1 MNSMSILGENMLEE
15 LKTLIKNPKLMITMI
30 GVALVPAL
38 YNLSFL
44 GSMWDPYGRVNDLP
58 IAVVNHDKPAKRADK
73 SLTIGNDMVDKMS
86 KSKDLEYHFVS
97 AKQAQEGLKEGDYYM
112 VITLP
117 EDLSQR
123 AATLLNPE
131 PQKLTIR
138 YQTSKGHGMVAA
150 KMGETA
156 MAKLKESVS
165 QNITKTYT
173 SAVFSSMTDLQSGLK
188 EASAGSQALASGAK
202 TAQAGS
208 QTLSTNLAALT
219 GASQQFQQGTGRLTS
234 GLTTYT
240 DGVNQVK
247 NGLGTLST
255 DIPNYLNGVSRLSQ
269 GASQLNQGL
278 SQLTQATTLSD
289 EKAKG
294 IQSLIVG
301 LPVLNQGIQQ
311 LNTELSTLQPPN
323 LNADELGNS
332 LGAIAQAAK
341 QVIAEETA
349 AQNEELSDLQAT
361 SVYQSLTAEQQG
373 ELAAALSQ
381 SDKSQ
386 TVSAAQTILS
396 SVQTLSTSLQSL
408 SQEDQSKQ
416 LEQLKEAVAQIANQ
430 SNQALPGASSAL
442 TELSTGLA
450 KVNGSLNQQVLPG
463 SNQLTTGLAQLN
475 RYNTA
480 IGSGVI
486 KLSEGANA
494 LSSKSGELLD
504 GSHQLSEGATK
515 LADGSSQ
522 LSQGGHQLTSGLTEL
537 STGLSTL
544 NGSLA
549 KASQQLS
556 LVSVTDKNAKA
567 VAKPLVLNEKD
578 KDGVK
583 TNGIGMA
590 PYMIAVSLMVVAL
603 STNVIFANSLSG
615 RSVKDKWDWAKQK
628 FVINGFISTMGSIVL
643 YLAIQLLGFEA
654 RYGMETLGFIMLSGW
669 TFMALVTALVGWDD
683 RYGSFA
689 SLVMLLLQVGSS
701 GGSYPIELSGAF
713 FQKLHPFLPMTYVVS
728 GLRQTISL
736 SGHIG
741 VEVKVLTGFL
751 LAFMVLALLIYRPK
765 KTV

>member
-1 MNSMSILGENMLEE
+1 MSILGENMLEE

-58 IAVVNHDKPAKRADK
+58 IAVVNHDKPAKRVDK

-188 EASAGSQALASGAK
+188 EASAGSQTLASGAK

-349 AQNEELSDLQAT
+349 AQNEELSALQAT

-486 KLSEGANA
+486 KLSEGTNA

-615 RSVKDKWDWAKQK
+615 RPVKDKWDWAKQK

-654 RYGMETLGFIMLSGW
+654 RYGMETLGFIMLTGW

>member
-1 MNSMSILGENMLEE
+1 MLEE
-15 LKTLIKNPKLMITMI
+15 LKALIKNPKLIITMI

-58 IAVVNHDKPAKRADK
+58 IAVVNQDKPAKMADE
-73 SLTIGNDMVDKMS
+73 SLTIGDDMVDKMS
-86 KSKDLEYHFVS
+86 KNKELDYHFVS
-97 AKQAQEGLKEGDYYM
+97 SKSAQKGLKKGDYYM

-123 AATLLNPE
+123 ATTLLNPE

-156 MAKLKESVS
+156 MTKLKESVS
-165 QNITKTYT
+165 QNITKIYT
-173 SAVFSSMTDLQSGLK
+173 SAVFSSMTELQSGLK
-188 EASAGSQALASGAK
+188 EASTGSQALASGAK

-219 GASQQFQQGTGRLTS
+219 NASQQFQQGTGRLTS

-269 GASQLNQGL
+269 GAFQLNQGL

-311 LNTELSTLQPPN
+311 LNTELSTMETPN
-323 LNADELGNS
+323 LNADELGNN

-349 AQNEELSDLQAT
+349 AQNEELSALQAT

-373 ELAAALSQ
+373 ELAAALNQ

-396 SVQTLSTSLQSL
+396 SVQTLSTGLRTL
-408 SQEDQSKQ
+408 SQGNNLAQ
-416 LEQLKEAVAQIANQ
+416 LDQLKSAVSQIASQ

-442 TELSTGLA
+442 SELSMGLS

-475 RYNTA
+475 GYNTT
-480 IGSGVI
+480 IGSGVT
-486 KLSEGANA
+486 KLSEGATA
-494 LSSKSGELLD
+494 LSTKSGELLN
-504 GSHQLSEGATK
+504 GSQQLSEGAGK
-515 LADGSSQ
+515 LADGSFQ
-522 LSQGGHQLTSGLTEL
+522 LSQGGNQLTSGLTDL

-556 LVSVTDKNAKA
+556 LVSVQDKNARA
-567 VAKPLVLNEKD
+567 VSKPVLLNEKD
-578 KDGVK
+578 RDDVK

-615 RSVKDKWDWAKQK
+615 RPVKNKWDWAKQK
-628 FVINGFISTMGSIVL
+628 LVINGFISTVGSIIL

-654 RYGMETLGFIMLSGW
+654 HYGMKTLGFIILSGW
-669 TFMALVTALVGWDD
+669 TLMALVTALVGWDD

-713 FQKLHPFLPMTYVVS
+713 FQTLHPFLPMTYVVS

-736 SGHIG
+736 DGNIG
-741 VEVKVLTGFL
+741 LEIKVLTGFL
-751 LAFMVLALLIYRPK
+751 LAFMMLALLIYRPK

>member
-1 MNSMSILGENMLEE
+1 
-15 LKTLIKNPKLMITMI
+15 MITMI

>member
-1 MNSMSILGENMLEE
+1 MLEE

-349 AQNEELSDLQAT
+349 AQNEELSALQAT

-522 LSQGGHQLTSGLTEL
+522 LNQGGHQLTSGLTEL

-615 RSVKDKWDWAKQK
+615 RPVKDKWDWAKQK

-736 SGHIG
+736 SGH
-741 VEVKVLTGFL
+741 
-751 LAFMVLALLIYRPK
+751 
-765 KTV
+765 

>member
-1 MNSMSILGENMLEE
+1 MSILGENMLEE

-97 AKQAQEGLKEGDYYM
+97 AKQAQEGLKKGDYYM

-123 AATLLNPE
+123 ATTLLNPE

-156 MAKLKESVS
+156 MTKLKESVS
-165 QNITKTYT
+165 QNITKIYT
-173 SAVFSSMTDLQSGLK
+173 SAVFRSMTDLQSGLK

-349 AQNEELSDLQAT
+349 AQNEELSALQAT

-486 KLSEGANA
+486 KLSEGTNA

-515 LADGSSQ
+515 LADSSSQ

-615 RSVKDKWDWAKQK
+615 RPVKDKWDWAKQK

>member
-1 MNSMSILGENMLEE
+1 MLEE
-15 LKTLIKNPKLMITMI
+15 LKALIKNPKLIITMI

-58 IAVVNHDKPAKRADK
+58 IAVVNQDKPAKMADE
-73 SLTIGNDMVDKMS
+73 SLTIGDDMVDKMS
-86 KSKDLEYHFVS
+86 KNKELDYHFVS
-97 AKQAQEGLKEGDYYM
+97 SKSAQKGLKKGDYYM

-123 AATLLNPE
+123 ATTLLNPE

-156 MAKLKESVS
+156 MTKLKESVS
-165 QNITKTYT
+165 QNITKIYT
-173 SAVFSSMTDLQSGLK
+173 SAVFSSMTELQSGLK
-188 EASAGSQALASGAK
+188 EASTGSQVLASGAK

-219 GASQQFQQGTGRLTS
+219 DASQQFQQGTGRLTS

-311 LNTELSTLQPPN
+311 LTTELSTMETPN

-349 AQNEELSDLQAT
+349 AQNEELSALQAT

-386 TVSAAQTILS
+386 TVSVAQTILS
-396 SVQTLSTSLQSL
+396 SVQTLSTGLQTL
-408 SQEDQSKQ
+408 SQGNNLAQ
-416 LEQLKEAVAQIANQ
+416 LDQLKAAVSQIASQ

-442 TELSTGLA
+442 SELSMGLS

-475 RYNTA
+475 GYNTV
-480 IGSGVI
+480 IGSGVT
-486 KLSEGANA
+486 KLSEGATA
-494 LSSKSGELLD
+494 LSTKSGELLN
-504 GSHQLSEGATK
+504 GSQQLSEGAGK
-515 LADGSSQ
+515 LADGSFQ
-522 LSQGGHQLTSGLTEL
+522 LSQGGNQLTSGLTDL

-556 LVSVTDKNAKA
+556 LVSVQDKNARA
-567 VAKPLVLNEKD
+567 VSKPVLLNEKD
-578 KDGVK
+578 RDDVK

-615 RSVKDKWDWAKQK
+615 RPVKNKWDWAKQK
-628 FVINGFISTMGSIVL
+628 LVINGFISTVGSIIL

-654 RYGMETLGFIMLSGW
+654 HYGMKTLGFIILSGW
-669 TFMALVTALVGWDD
+669 TLMALVTALVGWDD

-713 FQKLHPFLPMTYVVS
+713 FQTLHPFLPMTYVVS

-736 SGHIG
+736 DGNIG
-741 VEVKVLTGFL
+741 LEIKVLTGFL

>member
-1 MNSMSILGENMLEE
+1 MLEE

-58 IAVVNHDKPAKRADK
+58 IAVVNHDKPAKRVDK

-294 IQSLIVG
+294 IQSLIVR
-301 LPVLNQGIQQ
+301 LPILNQGIQQ

-349 AQNEELSDLQAT
+349 AQNEELSALQAT

-486 KLSEGANA
+486 KLSEGTNA

-615 RSVKDKWDWAKQK
+615 RPVKDKWDWAKQK

>member
-1 MNSMSILGENMLEE
+1 MSILGENMLEE

-73 SLTIGNDMVDKMS
+73 SLTIGNDMVDKLS

-278 SQLTQATTLSD
+278 SQLIQATTLSD

-349 AQNEELSDLQAT
+349 AQNEELSALQAT

-615 RSVKDKWDWAKQK
+615 RPVKDKWDWAKQK

>member
-1 MNSMSILGENMLEE
+1 
-15 LKTLIKNPKLMITMI
+15 
-30 GVALVPAL
+30 LVPAL

-349 AQNEELSDLQAT
+349 AQNEELSALQAT

-486 KLSEGANA
+486 KLSEGTNA

-515 LADGSSQ
+515 LADSSSQ

-615 RSVKDKWDWAKQK
+615 RPVKDKWDWAKQK

-713 FQKLHPFLPMTYVVS
+713 FQTLHPFLPMTYVVS

-751 LAFMVLALLIYRPK
+751 LAFMVLSLLIYRPK

>member
-1 MNSMSILGENMLEE
+1 MSILGEKMLEE
-15 LKTLIKNPKLMITMI
+15 LKALIKNPKLIITMI
-30 GVALVPAL
+30 GVAMVPAL

-58 IAVVNHDKPAKRADK
+58 IAVVNQDKPAKMADE
-73 SLTIGNDMVDKMS
+73 SLTIGDDMVDKMS
-86 KSKDLEYHFVS
+86 KNKELDYHFVS
-97 AKQAQEGLKEGDYYM
+97 SKSAQKGLKKGDYYM

-123 AATLLNPE
+123 ATTLLNPE

-138 YQTSKGHGMVAA
+138 YQTSKGRGMVAA

-156 MAKLKESVS
+156 MTKLKESVS

-173 SAVFSSMTDLQSGLK
+173 SAVFSSMTELQSGLK
-188 EASAGSQALASGAK
+188 EASTGSQALASGAK

-219 GASQQFQQGTGRLTS
+219 GASQQFQQGTRRLTS

-247 NGLGTLST
+247 NGLGILST

-301 LPVLNQGIQQ
+301 IPVLNQGIQQ
-311 LNTELSTLQPPN
+311 LNTELSTIEPPH

-341 QVIAEETA
+341 QVIAEETDT
-349 AQNEELSDLQAT
+349 QNEQLSALQAT

-396 SVQTLSTSLQSL
+396 SVQTLSTGLQTL
-408 SQEDQSKQ
+408 SQGNSLAQ
-416 LEQLKEAVAQIANQ
+416 LDQLKAAVSQIASQ
-430 SNQALPGASSAL
+430 SNHALPGASSVL
-442 TELSTGLA
+442 SELSMGLS

-463 SNQLTTGLAQLN
+463 SNQLTTGLAHLN
-475 RYNTA
+475 GYNTA
-480 IGSGVI
+480 IGSGVT
-486 KLSEGANA
+486 KLSEGATA
-494 LSSKSGELLD
+494 LSTKSRELLK
-504 GSHQLSEGATK
+504 GSQQLSEDAGK
-515 LADGSSQ
+515 LANGSFQ
-522 LSQGGHQLTSGLTEL
+522 LSQGGNQLTSGLTDL

-556 LVSVTDKNAKA
+556 LVSVQDKNARA
-567 VAKPLVLNEKD
+567 VSKPVLLNEKD
-578 KDGVK
+578 RDDVK

-615 RSVKDKWDWAKQK
+615 RPVKNKWDWAKQK
-628 FVINGFISTMGSIVL
+628 FVINGFISTVGSITL

-654 RYGMETLGFIMLSGW
+654 HYGMKTLGFIILSGW
-669 TFMALVTALVGWDD
+669 TLMALVTALVGWDD

-713 FQKLHPFLPMTYVVS
+713 FQTLHPFLPMTYVVS

-736 SGHIG
+736 DGNIG
-741 VEVKVLTGFL
+741 LEIKVLTGFL
-751 LAFMVLALLIYRPK
+751 LAFTVLALLIYRPK

>member
-1 MNSMSILGENMLEE
+1 MLEE

-73 SLTIGNDMVDKMS
+73 SLTIGNDMVNKMS

-188 EASAGSQALASGAK
+188 EASAGSQTLASGAK

-323 LNADELGNS
+323 LTADELGNS

-349 AQNEELSDLQAT
+349 AQNEELSTLQTT

-486 KLSEGANA
+486 KLSEGTNA

-615 RSVKDKWDWAKQK
+615 RPVKDKWDWAKQK

>member
-1 MNSMSILGENMLEE
+1 MLEE

-97 AKQAQEGLKEGDYYM
+97 AKQAQEGLKKGDYYM

-123 AATLLNPE
+123 ATTLLNPE

-156 MAKLKESVS
+156 MTKLKESVS
-165 QNITKTYT
+165 QNITKIYT
-173 SAVFSSMTDLQSGLK
+173 SAVFRSMTDLQSGLK

-349 AQNEELSDLQAT
+349 AQNEELSALQAT

-486 KLSEGANA
+486 KLSEGTNA

-515 LADGSSQ
+515 LADSSSQ

-615 RSVKDKWDWAKQK
+615 RPVKDKWDWAKQK

-765 KTV
+765 ETV

>member
-1 MNSMSILGENMLEE
+1 MLEE

-150 KMGETA
+150 KMGEIA

-349 AQNEELSDLQAT
+349 AQNEELSALQAT

-486 KLSEGANA
+486 KLSEGTNA

-515 LADGSSQ
+515 LADSSSQ

-615 RSVKDKWDWAKQK
+615 RPVKDKWDWAKQK

-713 FQKLHPFLPMTYVVS
+713 FQTLHPFLPMTYVVS

-751 LAFMVLALLIYRPK
+751 LAFMVLSLLIYRPK

>member
-1 MNSMSILGENMLEE
+1 MSILGENMLEE

-515 LADGSSQ
+515 LADSSSQ

-615 RSVKDKWDWAKQK
+615 RPVKDKWDWAKQK

-643 YLAIQLLGFEA
+643 YLTIQLLGFEA

>member
-1 MNSMSILGENMLEE
+1 MSILGENMLEE

-165 QNITKTYT
+165 QKITKTYT

-202 TAQAGS
+202 TAQMGS
-208 QTLSTNLAALT
+208 QMLSDNLAGLSS
-219 GASQQFQQGTGRLTS
+219 ASWQFQQGTNRLTS
-234 GLTTYT
+234 GLTAYT
-240 DGVNQVK
+240 AGVSQVK
-247 NGLGTLST
+247 DGLGQLST
-255 DIPNYLNGVSRLSQ
+255 DMPVYLNGVSRLSQ
-269 GASQLNQGL
+269 GASQLNHGL
-278 SQLTQATTLSD
+278 VQLTQSTTLSD
-289 EKAKG
+289 DKAKR
-294 IQSLIVG
+294 IQSLEVG

-349 AQNEELSDLQAT
+349 AQNEQLSALQAT

-396 SVQTLSTSLQSL
+396 SVQTLSTGLQIL
-408 SQEDQSKQ
+408 SQGNSLAQ
-416 LEQLKEAVAQIANQ
+416 LDQLKAAVSQIASQ

-442 TELSTGLA
+442 SELSMGLS

-522 LSQGGHQLTSGLTEL
+522 LSQGSHQLTSGLTEL

-615 RSVKDKWDWAKQK
+615 RPVKDKWDWAKQK

>member
-1 MNSMSILGENMLEE
+1 MLEE

-123 AATLLNPE
+123 AATLLNTE

-349 AQNEELSDLQAT
+349 AQNEELSALQAT

-615 RSVKDKWDWAKQK
+615 RPVKDKWDWAKQK

-654 RYGMETLGFIMLSGW
+654 HYGMETLGFIMLSGW

>member
-1 MNSMSILGENMLEE
+1 MSILGENMLEE

-188 EASAGSQALASGAK
+188 EASAGSQTLASGAK

-349 AQNEELSDLQAT
+349 AQNEELSALQAT

-486 KLSEGANA
+486 KLSEGTNA

-515 LADGSSQ
+515 LADSSSQ

-615 RSVKDKWDWAKQK
+615 RPVKDKWDWAKQK

>member
-1 MNSMSILGENMLEE
+1 MSILGENMLEE

-255 DIPNYLNGVSRLSQ
+255 DLPNYLNGVSRLSQ

-349 AQNEELSDLQAT
+349 AQNEELSALQAT

-486 KLSEGANA
+486 KLSEGTNA

-515 LADGSSQ
+515 LADSSSQ

-615 RSVKDKWDWAKQK
+615 RPVKDKWDWAKQK

-713 FQKLHPFLPMTYVVS
+713 FQTLHPFLPMTYVVS

-751 LAFMVLALLIYRPK
+751 LAFMVLSLLIYRPK

>member
-1 MNSMSILGENMLEE
+1 MSILGENMLEE

-240 DGVNQVK
+240 DSVNQVK

-278 SQLTQATTLSD
+278 SQLTQATTFSD

-349 AQNEELSDLQAT
+349 AQNEELSALQAT

-408 SQEDQSKQ
+408 SQEDQSKH

-486 KLSEGANA
+486 KLSEGTNA

-603 STNVIFANSLSG
+603 STNIIFANSLSG
-615 RSVKDKWDWAKQK
+615 RPVKDKWDWAKQK

>member
-1 MNSMSILGENMLEE
+1 MLEE
-15 LKTLIKNPKLMITMI
+15 LKALIKNPKLIITMI

-58 IAVVNHDKPAKRADK
+58 IAVVNQDK
-73 SLTIGNDMVDKMS
+73 SAKMADESLAIGDDMVDKMS
-86 KSKDLEYHFVS
+86 KNKELDYHFVS
-97 AKQAQEGLKEGDYYM
+97 SKSAQKGLKKGDYYM

-123 AATLLNPE
+123 ATTLLNPE

-156 MAKLKESVS
+156 MTKLKESVS

-173 SAVFSSMTDLQSGLK
+173 SAVFSSMTELQSGLK
-188 EASAGSQALASGAK
+188 EASTGSQALASGVK

-208 QTLSTNLAALT
+208 QTLSTNLTALT

-269 GASQLNQGL
+269 GAFQLNQGL

-294 IQSLIVG
+294 IQFLIVG

-311 LNTELSTLQPPN
+311 LNTELSTMETPN

-332 LGAIAQAAK
+332 LGAIVQAAK

-349 AQNEELSDLQAT
+349 AQNEQLLALQAT

-396 SVQTLSTSLQSL
+396 SVQTLSTGLQTL
-408 SQEDQSKQ
+408 SQGNSLAQ
-416 LEQLKEAVAQIANQ
+416 LDQLKAAVLQIASQ

-442 TELSTGLA
+442 SELSIGLS

-475 RYNTA
+475 GYNTA
-480 IGSGVI
+480 IGSGVT
-486 KLSEGANA
+486 KLSEGATA
-494 LSSKSGELLD
+494 LSTKSGELLN
-504 GSHQLSEGATK
+504 GSQQLSEGAGK
-515 LADGSSQ
+515 LADGSFQ
-522 LSQGGHQLTSGLTEL
+522 LSQGGNQLTSGLTDL

-556 LVSVTDKNAKA
+556 LVSVQDKNARA
-567 VAKPLVLNEKD
+567 VSKPVLLNEKD
-578 KDGVK
+578 RDDVK

-615 RSVKDKWDWAKQK
+615 RPVKNKWDWAKQK
-628 FVINGFISTMGSIVL
+628 LVINGFISTVGSIIL
-643 YLAIQLLGFEA
+643 YVAIQLLGFEA
-654 RYGMETLGFIMLSGW
+654 HYGMKTLGFIILSGW
-669 TFMALVTALVGWDD
+669 TLMALVTALVGWDD

-713 FQKLHPFLPMTYVVS
+713 FQTLHPFLPMTYVVS

-736 SGHIG
+736 DGNIG
-741 VEVKVLTGFL
+741 LEIKVLTGFL

>member
-1 MNSMSILGENMLEE
+1 MLEE

-349 AQNEELSDLQAT
+349 AQNEELSALQAT

-450 KVNGSLNQQVLPG
+450 KVNGILNQRVLPG

-486 KLSEGANA
+486 KLSEGTNA

-515 LADGSSQ
+515 LADSSSQ

-615 RSVKDKWDWAKQK
+615 RPVKDKWDWAKQK

>member
-1 MNSMSILGENMLEE
+1 MLEE

-349 AQNEELSDLQAT
+349 AQNEGLSDLQAT

>member
-1 MNSMSILGENMLEE
+1 MLEE

-73 SLTIGNDMVDKMS
+73 SLTIGDDMVDKMS

-188 EASAGSQALASGAK
+188 EASTGSQALDSGAK

-323 LNADELGNS
+323 LNADELANS

-349 AQNEELSDLQAT
+349 AQNEQLSALQTT

-386 TVSAAQTILS
+386 TVSAAQTILN
-396 SVQTLSTSLQSL
+396 SVQTLSQGNSLA
-408 SQEDQSKQ
+408 Q
-416 LEQLKEAVAQIANQ
+416 LDQLKAAVSQIASQ

-442 TELSTGLA
+442 SELSMGLS

-615 RSVKDKWDWAKQK
+615 RPVKDKWDWAKQK

-713 FQKLHPFLPMTYVVS
+713 FQTLHPFLPMTYVVS

-751 LAFMVLALLIYRPK
+751 LAFMVLSLLIYRPK

>member
-1 MNSMSILGENMLEE
+1 MLEE
-15 LKTLIKNPKLMITMI
+15 LKALIKNPKLIITMI

-58 IAVVNHDKPAKRADK
+58 IAVVNQDKPAKMADE
-73 SLTIGNDMVDKMS
+73 SLTIGDDMVDKMS
-86 KSKDLEYHFVS
+86 KNKELDYHFVS
-97 AKQAQEGLKEGDYYM
+97 SKSAQKGLKKGDYYM

-123 AATLLNPE
+123 ATTLLNPE

-156 MAKLKESVS
+156 MTKLKESVS
-165 QNITKTYT
+165 QNITKIYT
-173 SAVFSSMTDLQSGLK
+173 SAVFSSMTELQSGLK
-188 EASAGSQALASGAK
+188 EASTGSQALASGAK

-219 GASQQFQQGTGRLTS
+219 NASQQFQQGTGRLTS

-269 GASQLNQGL
+269 GAFQLNQGL

-311 LNTELSTLQPPN
+311 LNTELSTMETPN

-349 AQNEELSDLQAT
+349 AQNEELSALQAT

-396 SVQTLSTSLQSL
+396 SVQTLSTGLRTL
-408 SQEDQSKQ
+408 SQGNNLAQ
-416 LEQLKEAVAQIANQ
+416 LDQLKSAVSQIASQ

-442 TELSTGLA
+442 SELSMGLS

-463 SNQLTTGLAQLN
+463 SNQLTTRLAQLN
-475 RYNTA
+475 GYNTA
-480 IGSGVI
+480 IGSGVT
-486 KLSEGANA
+486 KLSEGATA
-494 LSSKSGELLD
+494 LSTKSGELLN
-504 GSHQLSEGATK
+504 GSQQLSEGAGK
-515 LADGSSQ
+515 LADGSFQ
-522 LSQGGHQLTSGLTEL
+522 LSQGGNQLTSGLTDL

-556 LVSVTDKNAKA
+556 LVSVQDKNARA
-567 VAKPLVLNEKD
+567 VSKPVLLNEKD
-578 KDGVK
+578 RDDVK

-615 RSVKDKWDWAKQK
+615 RPVKNKWDWAKQK
-628 FVINGFISTMGSIVL
+628 LVINGFISTVGSIIL

-654 RYGMETLGFIMLSGW
+654 HYGMKTLGFIILSGW
-669 TFMALVTALVGWDD
+669 TLMALVTALVGWDD

-713 FQKLHPFLPMTYVVS
+713 FQTLHPFLPMTYVVS

-736 SGHIG
+736 DGNIG
-741 VEVKVLTGFL
+741 LEIKVLTGFL

>member
-1 MNSMSILGENMLEE
+1 E

-123 AATLLNPE
+123 AATLLNTE

-269 GASQLNQGL
+269 GASQLDQGL

-349 AQNEELSDLQAT
+349 AQNEELSALQAT

-615 RSVKDKWDWAKQK
+615 RPVKDKWDWAKQK

>member
-1 MNSMSILGENMLEE
+1 MSILGEKMLEE
-15 LKTLIKNPKLMITMI
+15 LKALIKNPKLIITMI

-58 IAVVNHDKPAKRADK
+58 IAVVNQDKPAKMADE
-73 SLTIGNDMVDKMS
+73 SLTIGDDMVDKMS
-86 KSKDLEYHFVS
+86 KNKELDYHFVS
-97 AKQAQEGLKEGDYYM
+97 SKSAQKGLKKGDYYM

-123 AATLLNPE
+123 ATTLLNPE

-156 MAKLKESVS
+156 MTKLKESVS
-165 QNITKTYT
+165 QNITKIYT
-173 SAVFSSMTDLQSGLK
+173 SAVFSSMTELQSGLK
-188 EASAGSQALASGAK
+188 EASTGSQALASGAK

-208 QTLSTNLAALT
+208 QTLSTNLVALT
-219 GASQQFQQGTGRLTS
+219 NASQQFQQGTGRLTS

-269 GASQLNQGL
+269 GAFQLNQGL

-311 LNTELSTLQPPN
+311 LNTELSTMETPN

-349 AQNEELSDLQAT
+349 AQNEELSALQAT

-373 ELAAALSQ
+373 ELAAALNQ

-396 SVQTLSTSLQSL
+396 SVQTLSTGLRTL
-408 SQEDQSKQ
+408 SQGNNLAQ
-416 LEQLKEAVAQIANQ
+416 LDQLKSAVSQIASQ

-442 TELSTGLA
+442 SELSMGLS

-475 RYNTA
+475 GYNTT
-480 IGSGVI
+480 IGSGVT
-486 KLSEGANA
+486 KLSEGATA
-494 LSSKSGELLD
+494 LSTKSGELLN
-504 GSHQLSEGATK
+504 GSQQLSEGAGK
-515 LADGSSQ
+515 LADGSFQ
-522 LSQGGHQLTSGLTEL
+522 LSQGGNQLTSGLTDL

-556 LVSVTDKNAKA
+556 LVSVQDKNARA
-567 VAKPLVLNEKD
+567 VSKPVLLNEKD
-578 KDGVK
+578 RDDVK

-615 RSVKDKWDWAKQK
+615 RPVKNKWDWAKQK
-628 FVINGFISTMGSIVL
+628 LVINGFISTVGSIIL

-654 RYGMETLGFIMLSGW
+654 HYGMKTLGFIILSGW
-669 TFMALVTALVGWDD
+669 TLMALVTALVGWDD

-713 FQKLHPFLPMTYVVS
+713 FQTLHPFLPMTYVVS

-736 SGHIG
+736 DGNIG
-741 VEVKVLTGFL
+741 LEIKVLTGFL
-751 LAFMVLALLIYRPK
+751 LAFMMLALLIYRPK

>member
-1 MNSMSILGENMLEE
+1 MLEE

-188 EASAGSQALASGAK
+188 EASAGSQTLASGAK

-255 DIPNYLNGVSRLSQ
+255 DIPNYLNGVSRLFQ

-349 AQNEELSDLQAT
+349 AQNEELSALQAT

-615 RSVKDKWDWAKQK
+615 RPVKDKWDWAKQK

>member
-1 MNSMSILGENMLEE
+1 E

-97 AKQAQEGLKEGDYYM
+97 AKQAQEGLKKGDYYM

-123 AATLLNPE
+123 ATTLLNPE

-156 MAKLKESVS
+156 MTKLKESVS
-165 QNITKTYT
+165 QNITKIYT
-173 SAVFSSMTDLQSGLK
+173 SAVFRSMTDLQSGLK

-349 AQNEELSDLQAT
+349 AQNEELSALQAT

-486 KLSEGANA
+486 KLSEGTNA

-515 LADGSSQ
+515 LADSSSQ

-615 RSVKDKWDWAKQK
+615 RPVKDKWDWAKQK

>member
-1 MNSMSILGENMLEE
+1 MLEE

-97 AKQAQEGLKEGDYYM
+97 AKQAQEGLKKGDYYM

-123 AATLLNPE
+123 ATTLLNPE

-156 MAKLKESVS
+156 MTKLKESVS
-165 QNITKTYT
+165 QNITKIYT
-173 SAVFSSMTDLQSGLK
+173 SAVFRSMTDLQSGLK

-311 LNTELSTLQPPN
+311 LNTELSTLQPSN

-349 AQNEELSDLQAT
+349 AQNEELSALQAT

-486 KLSEGANA
+486 KLSEGTNA

-515 LADGSSQ
+515 LADSSSQ

-615 RSVKDKWDWAKQK
+615 RPVKDKWDWAKQK

>member
-1 MNSMSILGENMLEE
+1 MLEE

-349 AQNEELSDLQAT
+349 AQNEELSALQAT

-544 NGSLA
+544 NDSLA

-615 RSVKDKWDWAKQK
+615 RPVKDKWDWAKQK

>member
-1 MNSMSILGENMLEE
+1 MLEE
-15 LKTLIKNPKLMITMI
+15 LKTLIKNPKLMITII

-44 GSMWDPYGRVNDLP
+44 GSMWDPYGRVNNLP

-188 EASAGSQALASGAK
+188 EASAGSQTLASGAK

-349 AQNEELSDLQAT
+349 AQNEELSALQAT

-486 KLSEGANA
+486 KLSEGTNA

-615 RSVKDKWDWAKQK
+615 RPVKDKWDWAKQK

-654 RYGMETLGFIMLSGW
+654 RYGMETLGFIMLTGW

>member
-1 MNSMSILGENMLEE
+1 MLEE

-349 AQNEELSDLQAT
+349 AQNEELSALQAT

-430 SNQALPGASSAL
+430 SNQALPRASSAL

-615 RSVKDKWDWAKQK
+615 RPVKDKWDWAKQK

-654 RYGMETLGFIMLSGW
+654 CYGMETLGFIMLSGW

-751 LAFMVLALLIYRPK
+751 LAFMVLALLIYLPK

>member
-1 MNSMSILGENMLEE
+1 MLEE

-73 SLTIGNDMVDKMS
+73 SLTIGDDMVDKMS

-219 GASQQFQQGTGRLTS
+219 GASQQFQQSTGRLTS

-341 QVIAEETA
+341 QVIVEETA
-349 AQNEELSDLQAT
+349 AQNEELSALQAT

-486 KLSEGANA
+486 KLSEGTNA

-615 RSVKDKWDWAKQK
+615 RPVKDKWDWAKQK

>member
-1 MNSMSILGENMLEE
+1 E

-349 AQNEELSDLQAT
+349 AQNEELSALQAT

-486 KLSEGANA
+486 KLSEGTNA

-515 LADGSSQ
+515 LADSSSQ

-615 RSVKDKWDWAKQK
+615 RPVKDKWDWAKQK

-713 FQKLHPFLPMTYVVS
+713 FQTLHPFLPMTYVVS

-751 LAFMVLALLIYRPK
+751 LAFMVLSLLIYRPK

>member
-1 MNSMSILGENMLEE
+1 MLEE

-349 AQNEELSDLQAT
+349 AQNEELSALQAT

-486 KLSEGANA
+486 KLSEGGNA

-615 RSVKDKWDWAKQK
+615 RPVKDKWDWAKQK

>member
-1 MNSMSILGENMLEE
+1 MLEE

-188 EASAGSQALASGAK
+188 EASAGSQTLASGAK

-349 AQNEELSDLQAT
+349 AQNEELSALQAT

-515 LADGSSQ
+515 LADSSSQ

-615 RSVKDKWDWAKQK
+615 RPVKDKWDWAKQK

-643 YLAIQLLGFEA
+643 YLTIQLLGFEA

>member
-1 MNSMSILGENMLEE
+1 MLEE

-269 GASQLNQGL
+269 RASQLNQGL

-349 AQNEELSDLQAT
+349 AQNEELSALQAT

-615 RSVKDKWDWAKQK
+615 RPVKDKWDWAKQK

>member
-1 MNSMSILGENMLEE
+1 MLEE

-188 EASAGSQALASGAK
+188 EASAGSQTLASGAK

-349 AQNEELSDLQAT
+349 AQNEELSALQAT

-430 SNQALPGASSAL
+430 SNQALPGASSTL

-486 KLSEGANA
+486 KLSEGTNA

-515 LADGSSQ
+515 LADSSSQ

-615 RSVKDKWDWAKQK
+615 RPVKDKWDWAKQK

>member
-1 MNSMSILGENMLEE
+1 MLEE

-97 AKQAQEGLKEGDYYM
+97 AKQAQEGLKKGDYYM

-123 AATLLNPE
+123 ATTLLNPE

-156 MAKLKESVS
+156 MTKLKESVS
-165 QNITKTYT
+165 QNITKIYT
-173 SAVFSSMTDLQSGLK
+173 SAVFRSMTDLQSGLK

-289 EKAKG
+289 EKVKG

-349 AQNEELSDLQAT
+349 AQNEELSALQAT

-486 KLSEGANA
+486 KLSEGTNA

-515 LADGSSQ
+515 LADSSSQ

-615 RSVKDKWDWAKQK
+615 RPVKDKWDWAKQK

>member
-1 MNSMSILGENMLEE
+1 MLEE

-188 EASAGSQALASGAK
+188 EASAGSQTLASGAK

-219 GASQQFQQGTGRLTS
+219 GASQQFQQGTVRLTS

-349 AQNEELSDLQAT
+349 AQNEELSALQAT

-486 KLSEGANA
+486 KLSEGTNA

-515 LADGSSQ
+515 LADSSSQ

-615 RSVKDKWDWAKQK
+615 RPVKDKWDWAKQK